1 MLPTFYIPH
10 GGGPC
15 FFMDWTMGPAD
26 TWDEMADWLRA
37 LGGTLPTKPK
47 AILVISA
54 HWEESVVTVSTH
66 ANPPLLYDY
75 YGFPEHTYQIKY
87 PAPGAPDVAQRVQQ
101 LLKDAGIACQQNAE
115 RGFDHGVFIPFKLI
129 YPDADIPIVQLSLNS
144 NLDPA
149 DHTALGKALAP
160 LREQDV
166 LIVGS
171 GLSFHNM
178 GLLQTGGCG
187 GHSDHFDQWLGE
199 TCTLPAE
206 QRNEQLSQWKQAPS
220 AVQSHPREEHLIP
233 LMVAAGAAQEPAE
246 VVFNGRVLGAV
257 VSAYRFG

>member
-1 MLPTFYIPH
+1 
-10 GGGPC
+10 
-15 FFMDWTMGPAD
+15 MDWTMGPAN
-26 TWDEMADWLRA
+26 TWDKMADWLRA
-37 LGGTLPTKPK
+37 LGGTLPTTPK

-54 HWEESVVTVSTH
+54 HWEESVVTVASH
-66 ANPPLLYDY
+66 ANPPLIYDY

-87 PAPGAPDVAQRVQQ
+87 PAPGAPDVAQQVQK
-101 LLKDAGIACQQNAE
+101 LLKGAGIACQQDAQ

-129 YPDADIPIVQLSLNS
+129 YPNADIPIVQLSLNS

-149 DHTALGKALAP
+149 DHIALGEALAP
-160 LREQDV
+160 LREQDI

-178 GLLQTGGCG
+178 GLLQGGGCG
-187 GHSDHFDQWLGE
+187 GHSDQFDQWLGE
-199 TCTLPAE
+199 TCTLPAT
-206 QRNEQLSQWKQAPS
+206 QRNKQLSQWKQAPS

-233 LMVAAGAAQEPAE
+233 LMVVAGAAQEPAK
-246 VVFNGRVLGAV
+246 VIFNDRVLGAV

>member
-1 MLPTFYIPH
+1 MLPTLYIPH

-26 TWDEMADWLRA
+26 TWDKMADWLRA
-37 LGGTLPTKPK
+37 LSGTLPTKPK

-54 HWEESVVTVSTH
+54 HWEESVITVTTS
-66 ANPPLLYDY
+66 ANPSLIYDY

-87 PAPGAPDVAQRVQQ
+87 PAPGSPNLAQQVQQ
-101 LLKDAGIACQQNAE
+101 LLENAGIACQQDAQ

-129 YPDADIPIVQLSLNS
+129 YPNADIPIVQLSLNS

-149 DHTALGKALAP
+149 DHITLGEALAP
-160 LREQDV
+160 LREQDI

-178 GLLQTGGCG
+178 GLLQGGGCD
-187 GHSDHFDQWLGE
+187 GHSDQFDQWLGE
-199 TCTLPAE
+199 TCVLPAE

-246 VVFNGRVLGAV
+246 VIFNDRVLGAV

>member
-26 TWDEMADWLRA
+26 TWDEMADWLGSLA
-37 LGGTLPTKPK
+37 GTLPTKPK

-54 HWEESVVTVSTH
+54 HWEESVVTVSSH

-87 PAPGAPDVAQRVQQ
+87 PAPGAPDVAQQVQQ
-101 LLKDAGIACQQNAE
+101 LLKDAGIACQQNSE
-115 RGFDHGVFIPFKLI
+115 RGFDHGAFIPFKLI

-178 GLLQTGGCG
+178 RLLQGGGCG

-199 TCTLPAE
+199 VCILPAE
-206 QRNEQLSQWKQAPS
+206 QRNERLSQWKQAPS

-233 LMVAAGAAQEPAE
+233 LMVAAGAAQKPAE

-257 VSAYRFG
+257 VSAYRFE

>member
-26 TWDEMADWLRA
+26 TWDKMADWLRA
-37 LGGTLPTKPK
+37 LSGTLPTTPK

-54 HWEESVVTVSTH
+54 HWEESVVTVASH
-66 ANPPLLYDY
+66 ANPPLKYDY

-87 PAPGAPDVAQRVQQ
+87 PAPGAPDVAQQVQQ
-101 LLKDAGIACQQNAE
+101 LLKDAGIACQQDAQ

-129 YPDADIPIVQLSLNS
+129 YPNADIPIVQLSLNS

-149 DHTALGKALAP
+149 DHIALGKALAP
-160 LREQDV
+160 LREQDI

-187 GHSDHFDQWLGE
+187 GHSDQFDQWLGE
-199 TCTLPAE
+199 TCTLPAA
-206 QRNEQLSQWKQAPS
+206 QRNKQLSQWKQAPS

-233 LMVAAGAAQEPAE
+233 LMVVAGAAQEPAE
-246 VVFNGRVLGAV
+246 IVFNDRVLGAV